1 MQTIWGNLFNRR
13 NENQDNLKKILHNIL
28 IFQDLTDRELTHI
41 ERILYRRTYQAGE
54 VIFREGEPGLG
65 MYIIEQGLVDITLAT
80 GNERLA
86 ELCDGD
92 FFGELSL
99 LDDSARTATATAR
112 EDCRMLCFFQPELM
126 DLLNVSPRLGVKV
139 LLGLSR
145 TLGERLKRANEYIQ
159 LLKSVDSGMPEHS
172 RTNA

>member
-1 MQTIWGNLFNRR
+1 MQTIWGNLFKRR
-13 NENQDNLKKILHNIL
+13 NSGEDSLKKILHNIPV
-28 IFQDLTDRELTHI
+28 FQDLSDRELLHI
-41 ERILYRRTYQAGE
+41 ERILYRRVYEADE
-54 VIFREGEPGLG
+54 VIFREGDPGLG
-65 MYIIEQGLVDITLAT
+65 MYIIEQGLVDITLVS
-80 GNERLA
+80 GDQKLI

-99 LDDSARTATATAR
+99 LDDGPRTATATAR

-159 LLKSVDSGMPEHS
+159 ILKTVDSDISDQRRM
-172 RTNA
+172 NV

>member
-1 MQTIWGNLFNRR
+1 MQTIWGNVFKRQSNI
-13 NENQDNLKKILHNIL
+13 QDNLKKILRNIL
-28 IFQDLTDRELTHI
+28 IFQDLTDRELAHI
-41 ERILYRRTYQAGE
+41 ERILYRRTYKDGE

-65 MYIIEQGLVDITLAT
+65 MYIIEQGFVDIALASD
-80 GNERLA
+80 GEKLA

-99 LDDSARTATATAR
+99 LDDGPRTATATAR
-112 EDCRMLCFFQPELM
+112 EECRMLCFFQPELM

-159 LLKSVDSGMPEHS
+159 ILKAVETPLAERRRADV
-172 RTNA
+172 